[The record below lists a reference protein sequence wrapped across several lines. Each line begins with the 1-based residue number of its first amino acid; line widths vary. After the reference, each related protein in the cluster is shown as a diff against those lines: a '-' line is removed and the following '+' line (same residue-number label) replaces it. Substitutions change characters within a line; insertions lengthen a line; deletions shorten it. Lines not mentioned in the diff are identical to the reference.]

1 MEMLKEPRNALATAN
16 LIGLIG
22 STAYFYKQME
32 VFRLDMIRL
41 NDTLAN
47 VVHKITELEKR
58 DGDKVDTLRSLS
70 TQIKQ
75 LGERM
80 EQVPSLRSVKN
91 IENDLFDIVHSLES
105 KGIEIEASVP
115 ETRRRGGY
123 DSDFPESGSR
133 RRDRDVVRD
142 PPTGR
147 DRDIRDR
154 ETRDR
159 ETRDRDGT
167 RETRE
172 RETRD
177 RDGARSTRYD
187 DYRGR
192 RTEPS
197 FKEEPIELLIDDVR
211 NGGETRKQIN

>member
-70 TQIKQ
+70 TQLKQ
-75 LGERM
+75 INERM
-80 EQVPSLRSVKN
+80 EQIPSLRSVKN
-91 IENDLFDIVHSLES
+91 IENDLLDIVHSLET

-115 ETRRRGGY
+115 ENRRRGGY

-133 RRDRDVVRD
+133 RRDSRDTREPRDSRD
-142 PPTGR
+142 PR
-147 DRDIRDR
+147 D
-154 ETRDR
+154 TRD
-159 ETRDRDGT
+159 TRDT
-167 RETRE
+167 K
-172 RETRD
+172 D
-177 RDGARSTRYD
+177 RNHRYD
-187 DYRGR
+187 DNYRGR
-192 RTEPS
+192 KTEPS

-211 NGGETRKQIN
+211 NGSEVRRQIN